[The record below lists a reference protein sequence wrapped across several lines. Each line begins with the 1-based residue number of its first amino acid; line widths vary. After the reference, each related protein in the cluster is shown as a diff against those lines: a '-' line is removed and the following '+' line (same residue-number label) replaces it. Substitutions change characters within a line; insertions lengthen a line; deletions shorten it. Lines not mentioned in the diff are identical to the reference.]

1 MTKTLPRIS
10 TVACS
15 PRGWPTVGIDWSDG
29 SSSTVN
35 LGGWIKTGGPI
46 LAPLMDP
53 KTFFEVQVGYGGTS
67 LFWEDPDG
75 DLAIDAIHLRKLY
88 EEQQGIT
95 TAQLVNWQAEIGLS
109 NQEAAEFL
117 GIGLSTW
124 NGYKAGATIP
134 ATVGM
139 VCRAALR
146 DPILMQAHYRPRKP
160 GRPSQVVTAGSQP

>member
-1 MTKTLPRIS
+1 MTQTLPRIS
-10 TVACS
+10 TAIPS
-15 PRGWPTVGIDWSDG
+15 PKGWPFVGLGWDDG
-29 SSSTVN
+29 SSSVVN

-53 KTFFEVQVGYGGTS
+53 KTFFEVKVGYQGAS

-75 DLAIDAIHLRKLY
+75 DLSIDAIHLRKLY
-88 EEQQGIT
+88 DEQQGMT
-95 TAQLVNWQAEIGLS
+95 TMQLVSWQSELGLS

-124 NGYKAGATIP
+124 NGYKAGAKIP
-134 ATVGM
+134 AMVGM

-146 DPILMQAHYRPRKP
+146 DPIFMQAHYRPRK
-160 GRPSQVVTAGSQP
+160 